1 MKIMPGKPKLPLNEK
16 NVDRLL
22 EVTKDLLL
30 KHSAETHDIIEE
42 RETRKGTVHLTF
54 NVDCSE
60 ATPIFEVHI
69 SVPRKPV
76 KDGTNLEGE
85 QEGQQRFDTIDGD
98 VKESAKLKG
107 DGPKRKKVSRKV
119 KVEEPEPPT
128 VKAGE

>member
-1 MKIMPGKPKLPLNEK
+1 MKIMAGRPKLPLNEE

-22 EVTKDLLL
+22 EVTKELLL
-30 KHSAETHDIIEE
+30 KHSSETHDIIEE
-42 RETRKGTVHLTF
+42 RETRKGSVHITY

-60 ATPIFEVHI
+60 ATPTFEVHM

-85 QEGQQRFDTIDGD
+85 QEGQQRFDEIDGQVD
-98 VKESAKLKG
+98 ASVKVKG
-107 DGPKRKKVSRKV
+107 APKSKKVSRKV
-119 KVEEPEPPT
+119 KVEESEPPT